1 MSYTKIKNLCASFF
15 DSRLDFRVRLFN
27 VLAVAGVWI
36 SVATIVLN
44 LITGMWTSAV
54 LSAMLALLS
63 GGLLIFT
70 YKTGRYKIG
79 YITTIVSIFMILF
92 PMQFFASGGYKGGMP
107 SLFIFAVLFTVL
119 MLEGKA
125 ALLVSLAEIAEYTA
139 ICIFGYC
146 NPRYVTWFA
155 TELEML
161 TDTLVTTTAV
171 SISCGIVMFLHI
183 REYAMQRKQLSRQ
196 NEQLKLHDETK
207 SVFLTTVAHEIKNP
221 LNAINLHARDTFELL
236 DEPQPNIEIM
246 KENQKTIE
254 KMVVRIDRIVVEL
267 MDTVAIE
274 QGRLSLD
281 IAPLRLSRLLTEAA
295 NTYFGKNY
303 TGGNI
308 LKLELD
314 ETLPPINAD
323 YARIMQVVTNLLSNS
338 MQHTKNG
345 IITISLKN
353 YGERQLVSV
362 SDTGE
367 GMGEELKNKA
377 LEGYVSVSKEY
388 WRHGIGLYVCH
399 KIITAHK
406 GDIWIESEL
415 GKGTAVSFTLPQS
428 EDMQDG

>member
-70 YKTGRYKIG
+70 YKTGRYNRG

-236 DEPQPNIEIM
+236 DEPQPDIEIM

-303 TGGNI
+303 TGGNT

-345 IITISLKN
+345 VITISLKSR
-353 YGERQLVSV
+353 GKSQLVSV

-377 LEGYVSVSKEY
+377 LEGYVSISKEY

-415 GKGTAVSFTLPQS
+415 GKGTTVSFTLPQS
-428 EDMQDG
+428 EDM

>member
-1 MSYTKIKNLCASFF
+1 MSYTKIKNLCVSFF

-27 VLAVAGVWI
+27 VLAVAGVGI
-36 SVATIVLN
+36 SVATFILN
-44 LITGMWTSAV
+44 LITGMRTSAV

-63 GGLLIFT
+63 GGLLVFT

-79 YITTIVSIFMILF
+79 YITTIISIFMILF

-125 ALLVSLAEIAEYTA
+125 ALLVTLAEIAEYTA

-146 NPRYVTWFA
+146 NPQYVTWFA
-155 TELEML
+155 TEGEML

-183 REYAMQRKQLSRQ
+183 REYAMQRKQLARQ

-236 DEPQPNIEIM
+236 DEPQPDIEIM

-303 TGGNI
+303 TGGNT

-345 IITISLKN
+345 VITISLKSR
-353 YGERQLVSV
+353 GKSQLVSV

-377 LEGYVSVSKEY
+377 LDGYVSVSKEY

-428 EDMQDG
+428 EDM

>member
-1 MSYTKIKNLCASFF
+1 MSYTKIKNLCVSFF

-139 ICIFGYC
+139 ICIFGYW

-236 DEPQPNIEIM
+236 DEPQSNIEIM

-303 TGGNI
+303 TGGNT

>member
-1 MSYTKIKNLCASFF
+1 MSYTKFKNLCAGFF

-27 VLAVAGVWI
+27 VLAVAGVGI
-36 SVATIVLN
+36 SVATFILN

-63 GGLLIFT
+63 GGLLVFT

-79 YITTIVSIFMILF
+79 YITTIISIFMILF

-146 NPRYVTWFA
+146 NPQYVTWFA
-155 TELEML
+155 TEAEML
-161 TDTLVTTTAV
+161 TDTLVTTMAV
-171 SISCGIVMFLHI
+171 SVSCGIVMFLHI
-183 REYAMQRKQLSRQ
+183 REYAMQRKQLARQ
-196 NEQLKLHDETK
+196 NEQLKHHDETK

-236 DEPQPNIEIM
+236 DEPQPDIEIM
-246 KENQKTIE
+246 KKNQKTIE

-303 TGGNI
+303 TGGNT

-415 GKGTAVSFTLPQS
+415 GKGTTVSFTLPQS
-428 EDMQDG
+428 EDM

>member
-27 VLAVAGVWI
+27 VLAVAGVGI
-36 SVATIVLN
+36 SVATFILN

-303 TGGNI
+303 TGGNT